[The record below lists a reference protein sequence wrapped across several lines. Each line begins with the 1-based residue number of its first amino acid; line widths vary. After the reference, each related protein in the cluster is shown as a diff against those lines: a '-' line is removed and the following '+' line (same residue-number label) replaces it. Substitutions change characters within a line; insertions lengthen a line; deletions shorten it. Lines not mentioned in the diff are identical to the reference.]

1 MEVGLVEVIAHLPVF
16 VRRFRGEIVHWTP
29 GCQELFGYDAAE
41 AVGALAHEL
50 LKTELP
56 EPPEAIARKLQAR
69 GQWSGRVRHTTKS
82 GRELWVEAV
91 WRLRESDNPGG
102 PIVVEQN
109 TDITERVA
117 LEEKTALLARELEHR
132 VKNILNVVQ
141 ALARMTFPDA
151 PKAQRD
157 ALDQRIIALSEAN
170 KVLQDAAW
178 QEADLRMIVAEVA
191 GRLGVTDRIACQG
204 PDVAIATDQAMGL
217 ALVIHELSTNALKY
231 GALSHSSGQV
241 ELTWDCDA
249 GDPAVVRARWQ
260 EFGGPPVLPPRYKG
274 FGTLLIRRAIADAGR
289 PTTELRFEPDGVIC
303 EMALQRASAP
313 G

>member
-1 MEVGLVEVIAHLPVF
+1 MDVGLVEVIAHLPVF

-69 GQWSGRVRHTTKS
+69 GQWSGRVRHTNKS

-151 PKAQRD
+151 PKAQLQDLFLGAAARQNERMTLFLVNGVMLQGLVT
-157 ALDQRIIALSEAN
+157 AFDQFCVLLERGGQLQLVYKHALST
-170 KVLQDAAW
+170 LQPEQALNLGRDGE
-178 QEADLRMIVAEVA
+178 QEDE
-191 GRLGVTDRIACQG
+191 
-204 PDVAIATDQAMGL
+204 
-217 ALVIHELSTNALKY
+217 
-231 GALSHSSGQV
+231 
-241 ELTWDCDA
+241 
-249 GDPAVVRARWQ
+249 
-260 EFGGPPVLPPRYKG
+260 
-274 FGTLLIRRAIADAGR
+274 
-289 PTTELRFEPDGVIC
+289 
-303 EMALQRASAP
+303 
-313 G
+313 